1 MVGKKLRTSYHKK
14 RKGKPFS
21 GVPAWSPN
29 EDETVRI
36 RGHEGVGQPSTS
48 TSTEDSSGQISTPI
62 GASRHKLSD
71 RGFSTD
77 SSDFSGDDDQNDEFI
92 NSISYKFVSDVNVL
106 ASTLS
111 EVHKCPEGL
120 LQFLCS

>member
-1 MVGKKLRTSYHKK
+1 MVGKKLRSSYWKK

-29 EDETVRI
+29 QDKTVRI

-48 TSTEDSSGQISTPI
+48 TSTEDSSVQISTPI
-62 GASRHKLSD
+62 GASRHKLSH

-92 NSISYKFVSDVNVL
+92 NSTSYRLVDVNVL